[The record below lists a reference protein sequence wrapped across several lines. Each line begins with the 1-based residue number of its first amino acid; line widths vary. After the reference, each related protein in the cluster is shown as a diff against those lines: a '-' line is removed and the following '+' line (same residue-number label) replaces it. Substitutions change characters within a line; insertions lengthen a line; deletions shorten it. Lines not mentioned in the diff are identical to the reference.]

1 MESEIPA
8 AVFAKEAR
16 RYGEAVESAPLRVEQ
31 LEEKPTRAV
40 SAEDTAAL
48 PTSARKDV
56 KISLDEPFGIDI
68 NDGRSITYVTPGS
81 QQQQQQQQQGLK
93 LATSLRTS
101 GTRTSPARTNK
112 TCVVES
118 NP

>member
-81 QQQQQQQQQGLK
+81 QQQRQQQGLK